1 MPQTELADDVSDAET
16 TPVTETALVTET
28 TPVASLIQIDRML
41 TALAGEPESTSTTP
55 IATAMLKQIDVALLG
70 YLNLLETLGEPIRKL
85 PHRER
90 EDATRAYQSV
100 HQRTTL
106 LARTIESSMER
117 Q

>member
-1 MPQTELADDVSDAET
+1 MPQTELVDDVSDAET
-16 TPVTETALVTET
+16 TPVAG
-28 TPVASLIQIDRML
+28 LIQIDRML

-70 YLNLLETLGEPIRKL
+70 YLSLLETLGEPIRKL

-100 HQRTTL
+100 HQRTVL
-106 LARTIESSMER
+106 LARSIESSMER
-117 Q
+117 RQ